1 MEMKEIQTKYGVIY
15 GRDALVLSG
24 TELKLYPFNFIINT
38 SLSLS
43 ACKPEILNAPDVKV
57 KFIFSDIERLS
68 IYKLDEYPN
77 EKHSK
82 SSFDYVDE
90 THEDENKHIILS
102 TYDHVF
108 DIIGKYEVE
117 YN

>member
-1 MEMKEIQTKYGVIY
+1 METKEIQTKYGVIY

-24 TELKLYPFNFIINT
+24 TELKLYPFGFSINT

-43 ACKPEILNAPDVKV
+43 ACKPEILNVPDVKV
-57 KFIFSDIERLS
+57 KFIFSDIEMLS
-68 IYKLDEYPN
+68 IYKIDEYPY
-77 EKHSK
+77 EKFSK

-90 THEDENKHIILS
+90 AHEGGKQHIILS

-108 DIIGKYEVE
+108 DIIGRYEVE